1 MVGKTSS
8 VTSKGFE
15 SETLK
20 RTAMDDEEQRSLNRR
35 KSVEAVNHSRK
46 RKRDREFVGEEEHP
60 GENAKSRRIRIALDN
75 CGVIAER
82 SHGAHSLVRITQST
96 SVQYPVGAVVLSIN
110 SEPTTSMNNEEVL
123 TLLGTKRTTL
133 SIEPHQNQSNQTES
147 PKVGAIA
154 TPPKLDYSD

>member
-1 MVGKTSS
+1 
-8 VTSKGFE
+8 
-15 SETLK
+15 
-20 RTAMDDEEQRSLNRR
+20 MDDEEQRSLNRR

-46 RKRDREFVGEEEHP
+46 RKRDRESVGEEEHP

-110 SEPTTSMNNEEVL
+110 SEPTTSMNNEKVL
-123 TLLGTKRTTL
+123 TLIYRTSFSIPVLRSRQEL
-133 SIEPHQNQSNQTES
+133 SRVQPFPLNRIKTNQTQSNPRDTER
-147 PKVGAIA
+147 
-154 TPPKLDYSD
+154 